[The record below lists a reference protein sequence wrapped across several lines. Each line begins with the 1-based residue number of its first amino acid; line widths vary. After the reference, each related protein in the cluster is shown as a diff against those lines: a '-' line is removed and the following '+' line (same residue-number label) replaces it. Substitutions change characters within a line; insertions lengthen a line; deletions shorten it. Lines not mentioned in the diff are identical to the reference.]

1 MNSASLGRAW
11 RDRVDLRAVVLLTS
25 LWLLL
30 WGSLGWLDLIGG
42 VVVAVLVCLFF
53 PMPRLEVP
61 LAFRPVALARLG
73 AHFVGNLTVAS
84 ASVAWTVFT
93 ARRPPSGTLFE
104 VPLRSTDELFVAT
117 TAGMTTLVPG
127 SVVLDI
133 DRSVG
138 TLLVHGFAVC
148 TPEEQQA
155 FRHRVWRQEELLLK
169 ALDPKCEQVM
179 ACEPGEPIAGQ
190 SALTGRVRRGASEEG
205 EE

>member
-1 MNSASLGRAW
+1 MKSASLSRTM
-11 RDRVDLRAVVLLTS
+11 RDRVDLRAIVLLT
-25 LWLLL
+25 LVWVML
-30 WGSLGWLDLIGG
+30 WGSLGWLDVIGG
-42 VVVAVLVCLFF
+42 VIVAVLVCLFF
-53 PMPRLEVP
+53 PLPRLEVP
-61 LAFRPVALARLG
+61 MAVRPVALLRLG
-73 AHFVGNLTVAS
+73 AHFLWDLSVAS

-93 ARRPPSGTLFE
+93 ARRPPSGTMFE

-138 TLLVHGFAVC
+138 TLLVHGFAVY
-148 TPEEQQA
+148 TPEEQEA

-169 ALDPKCEQVM
+169 ALDPHAEQVLSC
-179 ACEPGEPIAGQ
+179 APGEPIEGQ
-190 SALTGRVRRGASEEG
+190 SALTGRIRKGASEEG